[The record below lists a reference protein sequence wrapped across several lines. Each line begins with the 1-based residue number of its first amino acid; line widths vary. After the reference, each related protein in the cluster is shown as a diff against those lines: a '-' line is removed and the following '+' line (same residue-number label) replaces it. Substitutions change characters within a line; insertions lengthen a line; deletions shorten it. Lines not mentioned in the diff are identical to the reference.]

1 MKYTALTA
9 AGFAAALMMTGN
21 AAQAQQ
27 DPTCT
32 SDAESVWDMSAEEV
46 KSFYACMEAW
56 MAQCYAQ
63 NGHEVGSNYRDW
75 TVSSTRPAVAGP
87 HSARLLQTFANDTA
101 ADQYLKFETEGVEMP
116 AGSVLAKE
124 SFALKD
130 GKGVIGPLFIMT
142 KLEEG
147 ASPETDDW
155 RYAMLNNSGGEM
167 RVSQSFC
174 SDCHA
179 NWKAQDNL
187 AYPMEEVRVSN

>member
-1 MKYTALTA
+1 MKHAYIAA
-9 AGFAAALMMTGN
+9 AGLAAVAMMGGHG
-21 AAQAQQ
+21 AQAQA

-32 SDAESVWDMSAEEV
+32 TDAESVWDMSAEEV
-46 KSFYACMEAW
+46 TSFYACMEAW
-56 MAQCYAQ
+56 MARCYAQ
-63 NGHEVGSNYRDW
+63 NGHEVGANYRDW

-101 ADQYLKFETEGVEMP
+101 AGQYLKFESEGVEMP

-124 SFALKD
+124 SFSIQN
-130 GKGVIGPLFIMT
+130 GTGVIGPLFIMT

-155 RYAMLNNSGGEM
+155 RYGMLNNSGGEM
-167 RVSQSFC
+167 RVSQKFC

-179 NWKAQDNL
+179 NWASQDMM